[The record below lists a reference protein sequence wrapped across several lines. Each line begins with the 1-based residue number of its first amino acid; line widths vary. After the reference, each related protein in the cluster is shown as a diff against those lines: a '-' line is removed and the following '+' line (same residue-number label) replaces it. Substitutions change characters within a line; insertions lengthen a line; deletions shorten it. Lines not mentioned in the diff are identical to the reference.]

1 MNNWITAIAREL
13 AIMLLALA
21 AIGSAQA
28 GQPDHSKFELTYTDE
43 LFSDHCGFPVEA
55 HVEIVLISGERNG
68 KLYETGTVN
77 TTFTNEDTGRTV
89 LFRQPY
95 LSASTE
101 NLETG
106 ELVVTQSGAI
116 LITAPGV
123 GTVHVD
129 AGRTIFS
136 TVFDPET
143 GEAISAELLFQSGRH
158 DEGDTVAIICDLLSR

>member
-1 MNNWITAIAREL
+1 MNNWMTAFARIFGIML
-13 AIMLLALA
+13 AAFAIM
-21 AIGSAQA
+21 GSAQA
-28 GQPDHSKFELTYTDE
+28 GQPDHLKFDVTYTDE
-43 LFSDHCGFPVEA
+43 FFSEHCGFPVEA
-55 HVEIVLISGERNG
+55 HVEIVLTSGERNG
-68 KLYETGTVN
+68 KFFETGTVN

-95 LSASTE
+95 LSVSE

-129 AGRTIFS
+129 AGRTIFK

-158 DEGDTVAIICDLLSR
+158 DGGDTVEIICDLLSR